1 LPSSYARRFHVDTA
15 VFDTG
20 ALRLLTEVMGAD
32 RVMLGSDSPFPLGE
46 QQIGSL
52 VRESPFLS
60 DADRT
65 RMLRGNAEAFFGLA
79 LGAAENT
86 LALN

>member
-1 LPSSYARRFHVDTA
+1 MPGASTSTAA

-46 QQIGSL
+46 QRIGSL
-52 VRESPFLS
+52 VRESPHLS
-60 DADRT
+60 DADRE

-79 LGAAENT
+79 LTAAANT
-86 LALN
+86 LGLN